1 MLKWLRT
8 LWKDREGS
16 ALVEGTVLMP
26 VLAALFFGVYEFSYI
41 FYQQHLVSTGVRD
54 AGRYLARVR
63 DPTLGN
69 CQTNARNLASTGSVS
84 GGTYR
89 RVTGWNPADVAI
101 AVTGPAGDQSI
112 QVTGSFTYAPLGF
125 WGYFG
130 FAIPTI
136 SVTHRE
142 RKTPELSIGNC

>member
-1 MLKWLRT
+1 MSKWLRT

-69 CQTNARNLASTGSVS
+69 CQTNARNLAATGSIS
-84 GGTYR
+84 GGSL

-101 AVTGPAGDQSI
+101 AVTGAAGDQSI

-125 WGYFG
+125 WGFFG
-130 FAIPTI
+130 FTIPTI

>member
-1 MLKWLRT
+1 MLMRLRT

-26 VLAALFFGVYEFSYI
+26 FLCVLFFGVYEFSYI

-69 CQTNARNLASTGSVS
+69 CQTNARNLATTGSIS
-84 GGTYR
+84 GGTL
-89 RVTGWNPADVAI
+89 RVSGWDTAGVAI
-101 AVTGPAGDQSI
+101 TVTGPAGDQSI